1 MINPACAPERL
12 YVLDTSVLIHD
23 PTALFRFQEHG
34 VCLPMAVLTELDAA
48 KQGHSDI
55 ARSARQASRFL
66 DGLLSDTNRAALT
79 AGVPLAGADPGA
91 TGRLWFHHADDRPGD
106 TGILASADQL
116 SRELRHTRVT
126 LVSKDVNLRVRALAS
141 GLRAEDYRSDRVTE
155 DLDLLHSGIATIP
168 DAQWEEARETL
179 LESGH
184 EGWRIPLPSETG
196 WFPGQCLHHDASGFE
211 GVVRHTE
218 PGACWAEPTQ
228 DYRNGV
234 GPWGIQAR
242 NQEQNFALNLLMD
255 PEMDFV
261 SLLGP
266 AGTGKTLLTL
276 AAGLEQTLE
285 QNRFAEIIMTRA
297 TIAIGEDIGYLPGSE
312 EEKMTPWMGALADN
326 LEVLGQPESG
336 GEWGRAAT
344 ADLIHSRIKLRS
356 LSFMR
361 GRTFVRRL
369 LILDEAQ
376 NLTSKQMKA
385 LITRAGPGTKV
396 VCMGNLGQIDTPYL
410 TESSSGLSWAVQR
423 LRNWPHSGHITLQRG
438 ERSRLADFANEAL

>member
-1 MINPACAPERL
+1 MINAASAPGRL

-34 VCLPMAVLTELDAA
+34 ICLPMAVLTELDAA

-66 DGLLSDTNRAALT
+66 DGLLSGTDRAALA
-79 AGVPLAGADPGA
+79 AGVPLVDTDPGA
-91 TGRLWFHHADDRPGD
+91 TGRLWFHNADDRPGD
-106 TGILASADQL
+106 SGILASADQL
-116 SRELRHTRVT
+116 TRELRHTQVT

-155 DLDLLHSGIATIP
+155 DLDLLQSGIDTLP
-168 DAQWEEARETL
+168 DAVWTARRETL
-179 LESGH
+179 LENGQ
-184 EGWRIPLPSETG
+184 EGVRIPLPEGTH
-196 WFPGQCLHHDASGFE
+196 WFPGQCLHHDESGFE
-211 GVVRHTE
+211 GIVRQAE
-218 PGACWAEPTQ
+218 PGACWVEPVQ
-228 DYRNGV
+228 DFRGDG
-234 GPWGIQAR
+234 GPWGVRAR

-255 PEMDFV
+255 PEIDFV

-285 QNRFAEIIMTRA
+285 LKRFVEIVMTRA
-297 TIAIGEDIGYLPGSE
+297 TIALGEDIGYLPGSE

-336 GEWGRAAT
+336 GDWGRAAT
-344 ADLIHSRIKLRS
+344 ADLVQSRIKLRS
-356 LSFMR
+356 LAFMR

-423 LRNWPHSGHITLQRG
+423 LRDWPHSGHITLQRG